1 MASLGGSKA
10 PPLLG
15 YSWSV
20 VIRTARRCRRGSDVT
35 HLEPARPAR
44 LIAGRPAFGDSAGA
58 TPVRNPLSC
67 RGIEPCRA
75 PAAPAQSPPSP
86 ITHATGTPNTRAD
99 SPAAGHRA
107 RRLRLRRRRRL
118 RQPSPGCGRCRGRR
132 GEAGHRQTVP
142 GARIVVGPLLV
153 RHPLRMAIGP
163 PHRRGGAMPHNSH
176 TGD

>member
-75 PAAPAQSPPSP
+75 PAAPAQSPPQPHHPRDRHTQHSSRQPRGRSP
-86 ITHATGTPNTRAD
+86 STASTTTPPATTTATQPRMRSLSRSKGRSWASPNRSWCSDRRRSTPGPASAEDGYR
-99 SPAAGHRA
+99 PAA
-107 RRLRLRRRRRL
+107 
-118 RQPSPGCGRCRGRR
+118 PSRR
-132 GEAGHRQTVP
+132 GDAAQ
-142 GARIVVGPLLV
+142 
-153 RHPLRMAIGP
+153 
-163 PHRRGGAMPHNSH
+163 
-176 TGD
+176 